1 MQILD
6 TLSLFMLQI
15 NQQVLYFKFFMDF
28 QNRHG
33 VRFNVGGPA
42 DQADLNKQRK
52 DRLRRLALET
62 IDLSKD
68 PYLIK
73 NHLGSFECK
82 LCLTIH
88 VNEDSYL
95 IHTQGKRHSSNLQRR
110 LAKEQRLAI
119 EEKGVQSITQTVL
132 YDRQPVRK
140 QVVKIGRPGYKV
152 TKVRDPTNFKNGL
165 LVQVYY
171 PNVVSK
177 PMIRFMSSFEQRI
190 EPPNKNYQYLLIA
203 GEPYETIGLRIPSG
217 EISKDFWDFYD
228 VDTKIFH
235 FQFFYNKNRV

>member
-1 MQILD
+1 
-6 TLSLFMLQI
+6 
-15 NQQVLYFKFFMDF
+15 MDF

-42 DQADLNKQRK
+42 SESDLNKQRK
-52 DRLRRLALET
+52 ERLRRLALET

-95 IHTQGKRHSSNLQRR
+95 VHTQGKRHSSNLQRR
-110 LAKEQRLAI
+110 MAKEQRQAV
-119 EEKGVQSITQTVL
+119 EEKGVMSITPMQML
-132 YDRQPVRK
+132 YDRPAVKRQL
-140 QVVKIGRPGYKV
+140 VKIGRPGYKV
-152 TKVRDPTNFKNGL
+152 TKIREPVTFRNGL
-165 LVQVYY
+165 LVQVYF
-171 PNVVSK
+171 PKVVGS
-177 PMIRFMSSFEQRI
+177 PMIRFMSSFEQRV
-190 EPPNKNYQYLLIA
+190 EPPNKQYQYLLVA
-203 GEPYETIGLRIPSG
+203 GEPYETLGFRVTSG
-217 EISKDFWDFYD
+217 EVAKDYWEFWD

-235 FQFFYNKNRV
+235 FQFFYVNKR